1 MIDILWQELTLGLPD
16 AVQLAHV
23 ILRLVAAGLLGALVG
38 MQRQRAGKPAGLR
51 THILV
56 CVGTT
61 VFVLAGAGIG
71 MSADALSRLIQG
83 LATGIGFI
91 GAGTILKLQ
100 REREIQGLTTAA
112 GIWMTAA
119 VGVAVGVGSLGLA
132 LLSAGLA
139 WLVLELAKRV
149 EEVLRKRSA

>member
-1 MIDILWQELTLGLPD
+1 MRGSSPTSVVRL
-16 AVQLAHV
+16 LA
-23 ILRLVAAGLLGALVG
+23 
-38 MQRQRAGKPAGLR
+38 AGKPAGLR
-51 THILV
+51 THTLV

-71 MSADALSRLIQG
+71 MSADALSRVIQG

-100 REREIQGLTTAA
+100 CEREIRGLTTAA

-119 VGVAVGVGSLGLA
+119 VGVGSLGLA
-132 LLSAGLA
+132 LLSACLA
-139 WLVLELAKRV
+139 WLVLSVAKRA
-149 EEVLRKRSA
+149 EEALGRRG